1 MANVILKGV
10 TKKFGSFTALND
22 INIETKEG
30 EFFFILGPSGAGK
43 STMFN
48 LISGILPVTKGDIFI
63 GGEMVNKLEPRYRDV
78 AVAFE
83 SYALYPNKTVY
94 QNLEFPLRA
103 PIRKNQYT
111 DKEIDKIVRET
122 AELLHID
129 ELLDRLPSQLS
140 GGQKQRVS
148 LGRTLVRR
156 PKIFLLDEPIAHLDA
171 KLRHRMRGE
180 LKRIQKEMGI
190 SAIFATPDQLEA
202 VSMADRVAIL
212 NKGVI
217 QQIGTPEE
225 IYFHPANEFVASMV
239 GDPKI
244 NIFRGSV
251 HAEGGTYYICHKD
264 FKLQMVKSAEKL
276 VAGKA
281 LSGDIDIGIRPT
293 CFRLSKTKM
302 SEGDIQTRVSFMQ
315 RMGDTQIIKLDVGN
329 FTFTTKVDQSI
340 LYSIGDI
347 VWFSLSGDKI
357 FFFDP
362 ETGKTLM
369 S

>member
-1 MANVILKGV
+1 
-10 TKKFGSFTALND
+10 
-22 INIETKEG
+22 
-30 EFFFILGPSGAGK
+30 
-43 STMFN
+43 
-48 LISGILPVTKGDIFI
+48 
-63 GGEMVNKLEPRYRDV
+63 V

-94 QNLEFPLRA
+94 QNLEFPLLA
-103 PIRKNQYT
+103 PIRKSQYT
-111 DKEIDKIVRET
+111 TKEIDKIVRET
-122 AELLHID
+122 AELLHIE

-156 PKIFLLDEPIAHLDA
+156 PKVFLFDEPIAHLDA

-180 LKRIQKEMGI
+180 LKRLQKEMGI

-225 IYFHPANEFVASMV
+225 IYFQPANLFVANMV

-251 HAEGGTYYICHKD
+251 KKDGGVYYLCHKD
-264 FKLQMVKSAEKL
+264 FRLSMDKSAEKI
-276 VAGKA
+276 VAGRD
-281 LSGDIDIGIRPT
+281 LSGDIDIGVRPT
-293 CFRLSKTKM
+293 CFRLSNTKM
-302 SEGDIQTRVSFMQ
+302 GEGDIQTRVSFMQ
-315 RMGDTQIIKLDVGN
+315 RMGDSQVVKLDVGS
-329 FTFTTKVDQSI
+329 FTFTTKVDQSV
-340 LYSIGDI
+340 LYSIGDT

-362 ETGKTLM
+362 VTGNALK